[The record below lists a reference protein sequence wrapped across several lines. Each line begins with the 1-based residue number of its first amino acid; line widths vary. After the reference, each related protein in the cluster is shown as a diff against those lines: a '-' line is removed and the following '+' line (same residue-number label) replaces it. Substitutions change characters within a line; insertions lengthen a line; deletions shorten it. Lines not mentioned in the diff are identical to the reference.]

1 MKGPRR
7 PHSSPG
13 RAPRTYP
20 LGRAGGARRR
30 WGRVRGGPSGKG
42 CGGCPMGRLGRWR
55 VPALVTRPGAEG
67 APIVLPSGLLN
78 REHDR
83 VTRALLNGVLSWENW
98 SNEASLLISTM
109 DSEGVA
115 PRGCS
120 PLSYQ
125 DFLS

>member
-42 CGGCPMGRLGRWR
+42 CCGCPMGRLGRWR
-55 VPALVTRPGAEG
+55 VPAMVTRPGAEG

-78 REHDR
+78 CEAHC
-83 VTRALLNGVLSWENW
+83 VKTAVASGVLS
-98 SNEASLLISTM
+98 
-109 DSEGVA
+109 
-115 PRGCS
+115 
-120 PLSYQ
+120 
-125 DFLS
+125 